1 MKAQYTVYKSDIS
14 YFSGKL
20 EAYLRYKNIPHALVD
35 IDQSKLTMLG
45 QKTGIMK
52 MPAIEMADGNWLFDT
67 TPTIQYLEQQHPQ
80 NPVLPDDQALR
91 FLALLIEDYSDEWL
105 WRPAMWWRWVPKV
118 SRAALGRR
126 IASSMMTD
134 SILSIPLGY
143 LTGRRQLKEW
153 IWGDGVDQHNSNQV
167 RDMLYRELAFLE
179 PLLAQQPFI
188 LGSHPSVADLGY
200 FGSMFRHFGND
211 PISGEVMR
219 RQGPNT
225 CEWLARMWNAKPE
238 SLNSENSGTQQWQ
251 WPEADYWQPLLS
263 RIAKD
268 YLPYLHQNALAFREG
283 KKHFDYSGQSLSFN
297 STITTHYRAW
307 CREQLQAEFS
317 ALSESDQSRVTQLFE
332 RAGGLDS
339 LHQDGVIRSGMDNE
353 LSIPKPEQN
362 KQVLLRMKIFGQAR
376 N

>member
-1 MKAQYTVYKSDIS
+1 
-14 YFSGKL
+14 
-20 EAYLRYKNIPHALVD
+20 
-35 IDQSKLTMLG
+35 
-45 QKTGIMK
+45 
-52 MPAIEMADGNWLFDT
+52 
-67 TPTIQYLEQQHPQ
+67 
-80 NPVLPDDQALR
+80 
-91 FLALLIEDYSDEWL
+91 
-105 WRPAMWWRWVPKV
+105 
-118 SRAALGRR
+118 
-126 IASSMMTD
+126 
-134 SILSIPLGY
+134 
-143 LTGRRQLKEW
+143 
-153 IWGDGVDQHNSNQV
+153 
-167 RDMLYRELAFLE
+167 MLYRELEFLE